1 MKNSDCPNI
10 ERLLS
15 SSVNSFSPLARLLR
29 FVGFT
34 WADMMLLNG
43 VFLIDYN
50 FYL

>member
-15 SSVNSFSPLARLLR
+15 SAVNSFSPLARLLR

-34 WADMMLLNG
+34 LADMMLLNG
-43 VFLIDYN
+43 VFFN
-50 FYL
+50 